1 MASTAVLSPV
11 KQSPWSGYPSS
22 IQSPAAASSWQALE
36 CIQSLLGV
44 AVSPCRNLVS
54 GKALRGFSPAGP
66 PASTSVMSSVK
77 EEEEVS
83 ERESP
88 VSPLKDVQPSVGPGE

>member
-1 MASTAVLSPV
+1 M
-11 KQSPWSGYPSS
+11 
-22 IQSPAAASSWQALE
+22 
-36 CIQSLLGV
+36 
-44 AVSPCRNLVS
+44 S